1 MTRPRCLH
9 LVSARGGGMCRF
21 ARDLLAPGDALLHI
35 GGGTWVLELGATGS
49 PATFLPYPLP
59 QAPVDAAE
67 WLDTLLAAH
76 ALDAVHLHHLDTA
89 TLALMEAWS
98 GRGRPWLAS
107 LHDVGFLRADAF
119 ADDAAMPRADVE
131 WAGRWRQVLARASA
145 ITAPSRFLAAA
156 FARACDGLC
165 AAVVEPGV
173 EQPEPIDVLRD
184 RPLRSIAVVGALGAH
199 KGKQRLLRWLA
210 HPGAAAYRWTLI
222 GYTEDQLQPGW
233 IADGRMWVHGP
244 FDAAQTA
251 HWLRHYAIDLVL
263 FPNQLAESFSYA
275 LSDVWAAGVPVL
287 VPDCG
292 ALGERVR
299 AHGGGAL
306 ISDPDDAEAL
316 MRQLAELRAN
326 ARGAEWRAQIQSQRA
341 AMAPSKQAM
350 VAAMDAQYARLPQTH
365 RPPPATSLARLQ
377 PWLRTQLDDVV
388 FRHENIRL
396 ARDYA
401 QVRAWA
407 DKQAADVARLQ
418 ADLDVLASVRAQ
430 LDAQIAQRDGDV
442 AALRQRNAEVE
453 SMAAALAARNG
464 EVEASAALMQQRLTA
479 LGDAVAQRDSAT
491 AELSA
496 RNAALIAQL
505 NSEQARAAQ
514 LQQCS
519 DQRAREIAI
528 MHQRINALEMEL
540 PPLRVKG
547 ARYDR
552 VAGWLPAPLRAALR
566 DLLRWR
572 RRQRSMEVRP

>member
-1 MTRPRCLH
+1 MTRSRLLH
-9 LVSARGGGMCRF
+9 IVSARGGGMCRF
-21 ARDLLAPGDALLHI
+21 ARDLLATGDALLHV
-35 GGGTWVLELGATGS
+35 GGETWVLELGSAGS
-49 PATFLPYPLP
+49 PARFLPYRLP
-59 QAPVDAAE
+59 GPAVAAAD
-67 WLDTLLAAH
+67 WLDALLGAH
-76 ALDAVHLHHLDTA
+76 ALDAVHLHYLDAA
-89 TLALMEAWS
+89 TLPLMEAWS

-119 ADDAAMPRADVE
+119 GGEAAVPPADGE
-131 WAGRWRQVLARASA
+131 WAGRWRDVLARAGA
-145 ITAPSRFLAAA
+145 ITAPSHFLVNA
-156 FARACDGLC
+156 FAQACEGLRAT
-165 AAVVEPGV
+165 VVEPGV
-173 EQPEPIDVLRD
+173 DWPDSIDIPGD

-199 KGKQRLLRWLA
+199 KGKQRLLRWLS

-233 IADGRMWVHGP
+233 IAEGRMWVHGP
-244 FDAAQTA
+244 FDAARTA
-251 HWLRHYAIDLVL
+251 HWLRHYAVELVL

-306 ISDPDDAEAL
+306 LADPDDAAAL
-316 MRQLAELRAN
+316 MRQLDQMRAS
-326 ARGAEWRAQIQSQRA
+326 ALVAEWETQIQSRRA
-341 AMAPSKQAM
+341 AMAPSKQGM
-350 VAAMDAQYARLPQTH
+350 VAAMDAQYARLPST
-365 RPPPATSLARLQ
+365 RGDNPAAAMARLQ

-407 DKQAADVARLQ
+407 DKQAADVRRLQ
-418 ADLDVLASVRAQ
+418 ADLDVLGGVRAQ
-430 LDAQIAQRDGDV
+430 LDALVAQRDGDV

-453 SMAAALAARNG
+453 AMAASLAARNG
-464 EVEASAALMQQRLTA
+464 EVEANAARMQQQLAALD
-479 LGDAVAQRDSAT
+479 DAVAQRDSVI

-496 RNAALIAQL
+496 RRAALIAQL
-505 NSEQARAAQ
+505 NDEQARAAQ

-519 DQRAREIAI
+519 GQRATEIAI

-540 PPLRVKG
+540 RPLRVKG

-552 VAGWLPAPLRAALR
+552 IAGWLPRPLRAALR
-566 DLLRWR
+566 GLLDW
-572 RRQRSMEVRP
+572 RRQRAELRA

>member
-21 ARDLLAPGDALLHI
+21 ARDLLAPGDALLHV
-35 GGGTWVLELGATGS
+35 GGDAWVLELGATGS
-49 PATFLPYPLP
+49 PATFLPCQLP
-59 QAPVDAAE
+59 QAPVEAAE
-67 WLDTLLAAH
+67 WLDALLDAH
-76 ALDAVHLHHLDTA
+76 ALDALHLHHLDTA
-89 TLALMEAWS
+89 TLPLMEVWS
-98 GRGRPWLAS
+98 VRGRPWLAS

-119 ADDAAMPRADVE
+119 GGEAATPHADLA
-131 WAGRWRQVLARASA
+131 WAGRWREVLARASA
-145 ITAPSRFLAAA
+145 ITAPSHFLADT
-156 FARACDGLC
+156 FERACDGLR
-165 AAVVEPGV
+165 AEVIEPGV
-173 EQPEPIDVLRD
+173 DRPDPLHIQAD

-210 HPGAAAYRWTLI
+210 HPGAAAYRWSLI

-233 IADGRMWVHGP
+233 IADGRLWVHGP

-251 HWLRHYAIDLVL
+251 HWLRHYGVDLVL

-306 ISDPDDAEAL
+306 LVDPDDAEAL
-316 MRQLAELRAN
+316 MRQLAELRTSATV
-326 ARGAEWRAQIQSQRA
+326 AEWRAQIQSRRA
-341 AMAPSKQAM
+341 AMAPSKPGM
-350 VAAMDAQYARLPQTH
+350 VAAMDAQYARLSRAQRDH
-365 RPPPATSLARLQ
+365 PATAMARLQ

-418 ADLDVLASVRAQ
+418 ADLDVLGSVRAQ

-442 AALRQRNAEVE
+442 AELRQRNVEVE
-453 SMAAALAARNG
+453 AMAAALAARNG
-464 EVEASAALMQQRLTA
+464 EVEASAAQLQQQLAA
-479 LGDAVAQRDSAT
+479 LDDAVARRDCII
-491 AELSA
+491 AELSS

-505 NSEQARAAQ
+505 NDEQARAAR
-514 LQQCS
+514 LQQGS
-519 DQRAREIAI
+519 DQRATEIAI
-528 MHQRINALEMEL
+528 MHQRINALEMEVR
-540 PPLRVKG
+540 PLRVKG

-552 VAGWLPAPLRAALR
+552 VAGWLPMPVRAALR

-572 RRQRSMEVRP
+572 RRLLRTEVRP

>member
-21 ARDLLAPGDALLHI
+21 ARDVLAPGDALLHV
-35 GGGTWVLELGATGS
+35 GGDTWVLELGETGS
-49 PATFLPYPLP
+49 PATFLPYQLP
-59 QAPVDAAE
+59 QAPADAAD
-67 WLDTLLAAH
+67 WLDALLDAH
-76 ALDAVHLHHLDTA
+76 ALDAVHLHHLDAA
-89 TLALMEAWS
+89 TLPLMEAWS
-98 GRGRPWLAS
+98 VRGRPWLAS

-119 ADDAAMPRADVE
+119 VDGAATPQADGE
-131 WAGRWRQVLARASA
+131 WAGRWREVLLRASA
-145 ITAPSRFLAAA
+145 ITAPSRFLADA
-156 FARACDGLC
+156 FAQACEGLH

-173 EQPEPIDVLRD
+173 DWPDLGLTHIE
-184 RPLRSIAVVGALGAH
+184 RPLQSIAVVGALGAH

-210 HPGAAAYRWTLI
+210 NPDAAAYRWTLI

-233 IADGRMWVHGP
+233 IADGRLWVHGP

-251 HWLRHYAIDLVL
+251 HWLHHYAVDLVL

-306 ISDPDDAEAL
+306 LADPDDAGAL
-316 MRQLAELRAN
+316 MRQLAELRAS
-326 ARGAEWRAQIQSQRA
+326 ATVAEWRAQIQSRRA

-350 VAAMDAQYARLPQTH
+350 VAAMDGQYARLPQPQ
-365 RPPPATSLARLQ
+365 RDNSATAMARLQ

-418 ADLDVLASVRAQ
+418 ADLDVLGSVRAQ
-430 LDAQIAQRDGDV
+430 LDAQIARRDGDV

-453 SMAAALAARNG
+453 AMAAALAARNG
-464 EVEASAALMQQRLTA
+464 EVEASIAQTQQQLAALDEHL
-479 LGDAVAQRDSAT
+479 VQRDSVI
-491 AELSA
+491 AELTA

-505 NSEQARAAQ
+505 NDEQARAAR
-514 LQQCS
+514 LQQSS
-519 DQRAREIAI
+519 DQRATEIAI

-540 PPLRVKG
+540 LPLRVKG

-552 VAGWLPAPLRAALR
+552 VAGWLPMPVRAAMR

-572 RRQRSMEVRP
+572 RRLRSTEVRP

>member
-1 MTRPRCLH
+1 MMRPRCLH

-21 ARDLLAPGDALLHI
+21 ARDLLAPGDALLHV
-35 GGGTWVLELGATGS
+35 GGDIWVLELGATGS
-49 PATFLPYPLP
+49 PATFLPYQLP

-67 WLDTLLAAH
+67 WLDTLLDAH
-76 ALDAVHLHHLDTA
+76 ALDALHLHHLDTA
-89 TLALMEAWS
+89 TLPLMEAWS
-98 GRGRPWLAS
+98 VRGRPWLAS

-119 ADDAAMPRADVE
+119 VGGAAMPLADVE
-131 WAGRWRQVLARASA
+131 WARRWRQVLARASA
-145 ITAPSRFLAAA
+145 ITAPSRFLADA
-156 FARACDGLC
+156 FERACDGLC
-165 AAVVEPGV
+165 AAIVEPGI
-173 EQPEPIDVLRD
+173 EHPDRFDLSCD

-233 IADGRMWVHGP
+233 IADGRLWVHGP
-244 FDAAQTA
+244 FDAARTA
-251 HWLRHYAIDLVL
+251 HWLRHYAVDLVL

-275 LSDVWAAGVPVL
+275 LSDVWGAGVPVL

-306 ISDPDDAEAL
+306 LADPEDAGAL
-316 MRQLAELRAN
+316 MRLLAELRAS
-326 ARGAEWRAQIQSQRA
+326 ATIAEWRAQIQSRGV
-341 AMAPSKQAM
+341 AMAPSKQGM
-350 VAAMDAQYARLPQTH
+350 VAAMKAQYARLPRTQRDH
-365 RPPPATSLARLQ
+365 PATAMARLQ

-418 ADLDVLASVRAQ
+418 VDLDVLGSVRAQ
-430 LDAQIAQRDGDV
+430 LDAQITQRDGDV

-453 SMAAALAARNG
+453 AMAAALAARNG
-464 EVEASAALMQQRLTA
+464 EVEASAARMQLQLAA
-479 LGDAVAQRDSAT
+479 LDEHLIQRDSAI

-496 RNAALIAQL
+496 HNAALIAQL
-505 NSEQARAAQ
+505 NNEQARAER
-514 LQQCS
+514 LQQSS
-519 DQRAREIAI
+519 DQRATEIAI

-540 PPLRVKG
+540 RPLRVKG

-552 VAGWLPAPLRAALR
+552 VAGWLPTPLRAALR

-572 RRQRSMEVRP
+572 RRLLGTEVRP